1 MARIHISDEDA
12 ASRQFLT
19 FLLAEEGHEVSVSTA
34 GLEALESML
43 VRPPD
48 LLVLDLAMPDMDGFA
63 VLSEIGDYQTLASM
77 KILVL
82 TAKGAEVDRER
93 AFELG
98 ADAYLTKPTDERELE
113 STVRDLLAL
122 TKEQLRLRQRDE
134 RDKARLLSQL
144 ESVVEKQGS

>member
-12 ASRQFLT
+12 DSRQVST
-19 FLLAEEGHEVSVSTA
+19 FLMAEEGHEVSVSTS

-48 LLVLDLAMPDMDGFA
+48 LLILDIAMPGMDGFA

-82 TAKGAEVDRER
+82 TAKSAEQDRER

-98 ADAYLTKPTDERELE
+98 ADAYLTKPIDERELQ
-113 STVRDLLAL
+113 STVQNLLAL